1 MEISSPVLAKERR
14 IFVPASDNLS
24 EPKNEYGS
32 MERRVEILR
41 TIEARL
47 FLAGATKRSLKN
59 LMPLIVELSGLDQDH
74 KEEVDD

>member
-1 MEISSPVLAKERR
+1 MT
-14 IFVPASDNLS
+14 ASDNLS

-41 TIEARL
+41 TIDARL